1 MGQRSAVFVGLPDHQ
16 SHCCVWTGFR
26 QDTKGRVYV
35 HGKGYGRINLWVKLS
50 DGTSGSRKF
59 ITHRIAMVLF
69 EISTI
74 KPDFDFSDE
83 ADNAQFWALFQAY
96 STLGLTI
103 DHVCECEP
111 CLNPFHLQWVT
122 IQRNLNFRSAYGE
135 EGRSDLK
142 KKIRHVER
150 LLDANSLRQWVAYL
164 RSNKFKSEIRSH
176 DWRAEMLAMFY
187 IICVKIRI
195 CKSIINI

>member
-1 MGQRSAVFVGLPDHQ
+1 MVKVVSLQQGLMKNSKWELRSDTFAGLPNDQ

-59 ITHRIAMVLF
+59 STHRISMVLF

-83 ADNAQFWALFQAY
+83 ADNAQFWALFRAY
-96 STLGLTI
+96 GTLGLTI
-103 DHVCECEP
+103 DHVCECEA
-111 CLNPFHLQWVT
+111 CLNPYHLEWTT
-122 IQRNLNFRSAYGE
+122 IQKNLVFRPAYGGKE
-135 EGRSDLK
+135 RSNFK
-142 KKIRHVER
+142 NKRRHVER
-150 LLDANSLRQWVAYL
+150 LLDTSSVEKWIKYL
-164 RSNKFKSEIRSH
+164 RSNKFKSEMRSP
-176 DWRAEMLAMFY
+176 D
-187 IICVKIRI
+187 
-195 CKSIINI
+195 